1 MPADVAHNVPGT
13 TRGKLRTNPEART
26 DTTSALTMARWASR
40 QTPPLN
46 HPGSVSCTCMRCT
59 AWGTTT
65 WLTGVAYEVAI
76 TSDAHGKRASSRVI
90 HAMKHVPRL
99 RPAKLVVEGFPH
111 LVHAR
116 ARVANLK
123 PAPWCCQ
130 QQLPRP
136 LPQRRHSRPRT
147 LVPAEPLAQLE
158 IGCALH
164 RESKR
169 LNMRDTTP
177 AVVQSL
183 SPVQCSRSTQP
194 RSRCIESETPCD
206 ICTAQDQWCMP
217 RHPHNRNRQLTK
229 WGRAPW
235 PAPAA
240 PCCSS
245 HWCAST
251 APCCSG

>member
-59 AWGTTT
+59 ASGTTT

-136 LPQRRHSRPRT
+136 LPSATTLTTKNPRPGRAACPT
-147 LVPAEPLAQLE
+147 
-158 IGCALH
+158 
-164 RESKR
+164 RNR
-169 LNMRDTTP
+169 L
-177 AVVQSL
+177 
-183 SPVQCSRSTQP
+183 
-194 RSRCIESETPCD
+194 
-206 ICTAQDQWCMP
+206 CTAP
-217 RHPHNRNRQLTK
+217 RIKTPEHARHNTRRCAIALTS
-229 WGRAPW
+229 PMQ
-235 PAPAA
+235 
-240 PCCSS
+240 S
-245 HWCAST
+245 
-251 APCCSG
+251 

>member
-1 MPADVAHNVPGT
+1 
-13 TRGKLRTNPEART
+13 
-26 DTTSALTMARWASR
+26 
-40 QTPPLN
+40 
-46 HPGSVSCTCMRCT
+46 
-59 AWGTTT
+59 
-65 WLTGVAYEVAI
+65 
-76 TSDAHGKRASSRVI
+76 
-90 HAMKHVPRL
+90 MKHVPRL
-99 RPAKLVVEGFPH
+99 RPAKLFVEGFPH

-136 LPQRRHSRPRT
+136 LPSATTLTTKNPRPGRAACPT
-147 LVPAEPLAQLE
+147 RNQLCTAPR
-158 IGCALH
+158 I
-164 RESKR
+164 KR

-217 RHPHNRNRQLTK
+217 RHPHNRNRLLTK